1 MKTNRETYLE
11 TAAQLREWQGILA
24 GSSERMAMPWSE
36 AEYQE
41 AMWTVAVAF
50 NRVRHYKEQIRRMV
64 QHG

>member
-1 MKTNRETYLE
+1 MKTNREIYLE

-24 GSSERMAMPWSE
+24 DSSERMAMPWSE

-50 NRVRHYKEQIRRMV
+50 NRVRHYKDQLWKFRN
-64 QHG
+64 HA